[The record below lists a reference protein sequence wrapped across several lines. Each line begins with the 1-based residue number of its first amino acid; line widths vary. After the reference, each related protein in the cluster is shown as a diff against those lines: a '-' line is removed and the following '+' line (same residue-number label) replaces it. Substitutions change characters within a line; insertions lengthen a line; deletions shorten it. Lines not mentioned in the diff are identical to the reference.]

1 VKPPTDDRAPLAR
14 AYDRATRGITVA
26 IGMVVPGLVGYYL
39 DDRLGTRALLTIVGF
54 AVGVAYGVWQLL
66 RLTNG
71 PRGDGPRD
79 SVLRSGGDERCSKT
93 LQQDVEW

>member
-1 VKPPTDDRAPLAR
+1 
-14 AYDRATRGITVA
+14 
-26 IGMVVPGLVGYYL
+26 MVVPGLVGYYL

>member
-1 VKPPTDDRAPLAR
+1 MAR